1 MSFPYKKFEI
11 TMPSDG
17 GVSIGMIAASR
28 SGKTCLMKYIIK
40 KHFAKHI
47 TYFCTMN
54 SHAEIYDN
62 IGKNCIVANEYRPEI
77 LRDMH
82 QMNSETKNKY
92 NFLFVSDDYVDSKIK
107 NDPEIT
113 RALTIYRNCGVSS
126 IFSMQGRVLLSSV
139 GRNQLNYI
147 LIGRQNTTA
156 EYMNIVKEVLGGYL
170 PNGLTMNEKV
180 RFLIA
185 AVQNHQFIMLD
196 TINGL
201 CYLTKLSKEQMGE
214 IA

>member
-1 MSFPYKKFEI
+1 MSFPYKKFEL

-113 RALTIYRNCGVSS
+113 RALTIFRNSGLSS

-201 CYLTKLSKEQMGE
+201 CYLTKLSKEQMAE

>member
-1 MSFPYKKFEI
+1 
-11 TMPSDG
+11 
-17 GVSIGMIAASR
+17 
-28 SGKTCLMKYIIK
+28 
-40 KHFAKHI
+40 
-47 TYFCTMN
+47 
-54 SHAEIYDN
+54 
-62 IGKNCIVANEYRPEI
+62 
-77 LRDMH
+77 
-82 QMNSETKNKY
+82 
-92 NFLFVSDDYVDSKIK
+92 
-107 NDPEIT
+107 
-113 RALTIYRNCGVSS
+113 
-126 IFSMQGRVLLSSV
+126 MQGRVLLSSV

-156 EYMNIVKEVLGGYL
+156 EYLNIVKEVLGGYL

-201 CYLTKLSKEQMGE
+201 CYLTKLSKEQMAE